1 MSYLV
6 KIENNAEGKGLVNFL
21 KTLNYVKVI
30 ESEPSNNFNKTNS
43 GLYDNNGNSISVDE
57 FNRIIDL
64 AEQTDDV
71 PLMTAINASEKWKDL
86 KN

>member
-30 ESEPSNNFNKTNS
+30 ESESSNNSNKTIS
-43 GLYDNNGNSISVDE
+43 GLFDNNGNSISIEE
-57 FNRIIDL
+57 FSSIIDL

-71 PLMTAINASEKWKDL
+71 PLKTAINVSEKWKNL

>member
-30 ESEPSNNFNKTNS
+30 EYEHSNISNQTKS
-43 GLYDNNGNSISVDE
+43 GLFDINGNSISVEE
-57 FNRIIDL
+57 FNSIIDL

-71 PLMTAINASEKWKDL
+71 PLITAITASEKWKDL